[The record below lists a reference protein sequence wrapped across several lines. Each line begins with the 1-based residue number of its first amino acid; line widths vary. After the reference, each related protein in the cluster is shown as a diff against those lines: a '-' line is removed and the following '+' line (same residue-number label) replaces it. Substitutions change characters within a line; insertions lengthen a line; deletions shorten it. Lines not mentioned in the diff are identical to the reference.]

1 MTDQTFPSIRASV
14 TLAYMVIA
22 GPFERSPRLMSL
34 TGNPDAKVD
43 AAGLAGVVAR
53 LDDGEAQALFGFVRR
68 LGLSDEQA
76 DDAVQ
81 EVFARLLEEHRRGI
95 AIANPRSWA
104 YRAIYR
110 LAMDQHRLRARLAA
124 LIGALGQRPTQ
135 PSTDATDRIA
145 VWTEVDR
152 LPLRQRQVVYLRY
165 RPDLE
170 YEEIGQVLGITASAA
185 RSHATQ
191 AMATLRT
198 RLAGTIEELPDER

>member
-1 MTDQTFPSIRASV
+1 
-14 TLAYMVIA
+14 MVI
-22 GPFERSPRLMSL
+22 GIRFVSPVRLMSL
-34 TGNPDAKVD
+34 IGSPDASVD
-43 AAGLAGVVAR
+43 PAELTGVVAT
-53 LDDGEAQALFGFVRR
+53 LQGGEAQALFGFVRR

-110 LAMDQHRLRARLAA
+110 LAMDQHRLRARIAA
-124 LIGALGQRPTQ
+124 LIGALGQRPTR
-135 PSTDATDRIA
+135 PSPDATDRIA
-145 VWTEVDR
+145 VWGEVDR

-165 RPDLE
+165 RSDLE
-170 YEEIGQVLGITASAA
+170 YEEIGHVLGITASAA

-191 AMATLRT
+191 AMATLRL
-198 RLAGTIEELPDER
+198 RLAGTIEELPDGR